1 MPGLLKTKFYIPPSH
16 NVISRPR
23 LNERLNEGLSRKLI
37 LLSTP
42 AGFGKTTLLAE
53 WIKKEKLK
61 AAWVSLDE
69 GDNDIIRFLSY
80 CVAALQTVLPGIG
93 DIMISEQRLR
103 TPGVEPL
110 LTTLINDLVEIQDPL
125 ILVLDD
131 YHLINTGAIHEA
143 LTFLLDN
150 LPPLVHLVIASRA
163 NPPLP
168 IARLRGRGQLVEL
181 RSSDLRF
188 TAEEIQEF
196 LRQSMEL
203 QVPEDIV
210 NSLLTHTEGW
220 ITGLQMAAVSM
231 KNKQDMKAFI
241 KDFTGSHRYILDYLV
256 EEVLQNQPETVQ
268 SFLLQTSI
276 LPQLN
281 GPLCDAVTELSGSQG
296 LLERIEQS
304 NLFIIPLD
312 DQRSWYRYHRL
323 FADLLR
329 HKLRQT
335 SPELVPLLHNRA
347 SQWFEESDMHD
358 EAVEH
363 ALSGH
368 DFKRAARLIEENT
381 ERILM
386 RSELDTF
393 LNWIDALPEEDVYAR
408 PVLCVY
414 HAGVLLLTGQP
425 LGLAEQR
432 LHEVEQGEQ
441 AKSLRGET
449 AVFRAYLAALQ
460 GNVELS
466 KKKSRKALKL
476 LPENRLFLRNL
487 AVTNLGFVYLW
498 TGEIEEA
505 IRSYNEALSIAK
517 NINNLMLTVEALHY
531 LAEVHIV
538 KGQLR
543 EAEKLFNQGL
553 DLSVDRRGHLLPLAG
568 MVLSGLGHIK
578 REQNDFEAAIPLLE
592 EGIKLSHQWGEIHA
606 TFSYINLARIRQA
619 EENWES
625 AGKLIEKAREI
636 AVFFDATELDDFMVE
651 SFQTRLWLAQGKVEE
666 AWQWVK
672 DRKLDR
678 DFPDAVEKLAKSN
691 YLKVL
696 EYITL
701 VRVLLAQNRDNEAL
715 EVIEPL
721 LHGAE
726 VQQRI
731 GDQIELLVLRVLAYN
746 KNLEKALG
754 SLEKALSLAQ
764 PGGYIRVFVDEG
776 PVMANL
782 LYEAS
787 SRGIMP
793 KYTGRL
799 LAAFPIVQQ
808 KKTFENASSKLVEPL
823 SKRELEV
830 LRLLAQGLPNKEVAA
845 QLFISLSTVK
855 WHTSNLYTKLTVSN
869 RTQAIARG
877 RTLGLLPGT

>member
-1 MPGLLKTKFYIPPSH
+1 
-16 NVISRPR
+16 
-23 LNERLNEGLSRKLI
+23 LNEGLSRKLI
-37 LLSTP
+37 LLSAP
-42 AGFGKTTLLAE
+42 AGFGKTTLLSE
-53 WIKKEKLK
+53 WIKQEKLK

-93 DIMISEQRLR
+93 DIMIPEQRLR
-103 TPGVEPL
+103 TPDVDPI
-110 LTTLINDLVEIQDPL
+110 LTTLINDLAEIQDPL

-131 YHLINTGAIHEA
+131 YHLINTRTIHEA

-150 LPPLVHLVIASRA
+150 LPPLVHLAIASRK

-181 RSSDLRF
+181 RSTNLRF

-196 LRQSMEL
+196 LRQSMKL

-220 ITGLQMAAVSM
+220 IAGLQMAAVSM
-231 KNKQDMKAFI
+231 KNRQDTDAFI
-241 KDFTGSHRYILDYLV
+241 KNFTGSHRYILDYLV

-276 LPQLN
+276 LLQLN
-281 GPLCDAVTELSGSQG
+281 GPLCDAVTELNESQG

-347 SQWFEESDMHD
+347 SQWFEESNMRD
-358 EAVEH
+358 EAIEH
-363 ALSGH
+363 ALSGR

-381 ERILM
+381 EQTLM
-386 RSELDTF
+386 RGELGTL
-393 LNWIDALPEEDVYAR
+393 LNWVDALPEENVCTR
-408 PVLCVY
+408 PVLCIY
-414 HAGVLLLTGQP
+414 HAGALLLTGQP
-425 LGLAEQR
+425 LELVEQR

-441 AKSLRGET
+441 AESLRGET

-460 GNVELS
+460 GDVELS
-466 KKKSRKALKL
+466 KKKSRQALKF
-476 LPENRLFLRNL
+476 LPKNRLFLRNL
-487 AVTNLGFVYLW
+487 AVTNLGFVYLY

-517 NINNLMLTVEALHY
+517 NINNLMLTVEALYY
-531 LAEVHIV
+531 LAELHVM
-538 KGQLR
+538 KGRLR

-553 DLSVDRRGHLLPLAG
+553 DLSVDRRGHRLPLAG
-568 MVLSGLGHIK
+568 MVLNGLGNIQ
-578 REQNDFEAAIPLLE
+578 REYNDFEAAIPLLE

-606 TFSYINLARIRQA
+606 FEGYIYLARIRQA
-619 EENWES
+619 QENWES
-625 AGKLIEKAREI
+625 AGKLIENAREI
-636 AVFFDATELDDFMVE
+636 AVLFDASELDDRSVE
-651 SFQTRLWLAQGKVEE
+651 IFQTRLWLAQGNVEN

-672 DRKLDR
+672 DRELDR
-678 DFPDAVEKLAKSN
+678 DFPDSGERLTESD
-691 YLKVL
+691 YLGVW

-721 LHGAE
+721 LYGAE
-726 VQQRI
+726 IQQHI
-731 GDQIELLVLRVLAYN
+731 GDQIELLVLQALAYN

-754 SLEKALSLAQ
+754 SLEKALSLAK
-764 PGGYIRVFVDEG
+764 PGGYIRIFVDEG
-776 PVMANL
+776 PVMAHL

-808 KKTFENASSKLVEPL
+808 KRTFENASIKLVEPL

-855 WHTSNLYTKLTVSN
+855 WHTSNLYAKLKANN
-869 RTQAIARG
+869 RAQAIARG
-877 RTLGLLPGT
+877 RALGLLPGT